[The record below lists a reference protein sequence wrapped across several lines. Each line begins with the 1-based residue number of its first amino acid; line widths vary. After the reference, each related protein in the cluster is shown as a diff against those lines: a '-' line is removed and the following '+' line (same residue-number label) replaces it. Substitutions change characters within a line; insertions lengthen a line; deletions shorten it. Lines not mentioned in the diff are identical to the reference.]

1 MATFNV
7 ASFDVRSPFKIG
19 TARSVLMTGMGIATM
34 IALSPSPG
42 YACRV
47 SLPDFTNPEGA
58 VLLPLSPPM
67 GENPEQ
73 WEPWKRWG
81 QLETEPF
88 MLGVSNVD
96 YGGLMDM
103 EYAAFGS
110 VGDENNE
117 SKGTTFWYR
126 VKRDRRVTDLGTYGT
141 AEVVYFEGG
150 EIKASMDVNILFDQ
164 LEVQGQR

>member
-1 MATFNV
+1 
-7 ASFDVRSPFKIG
+7 
-19 TARSVLMTGMGIATM
+19 
-34 IALSPSPG
+34 
-42 YACRV
+42 
-47 SLPDFTNPEGA
+47 
-58 VLLPLSPPM
+58 
-67 GENPEQ
+67 
-73 WEPWKRWG
+73 
-81 QLETEPF
+81 